1 VTLED
6 ESDHE
11 YIQTVR
17 GLGYRFEVQPK
28 GEAQPKG
35 AGDGDELSPA
45 VKRETA
51 EPRQ

>member
-11 YIQTVR
+11 HIQTVR

-35 AGDGDELSPA
+35 TDDGDELSPA